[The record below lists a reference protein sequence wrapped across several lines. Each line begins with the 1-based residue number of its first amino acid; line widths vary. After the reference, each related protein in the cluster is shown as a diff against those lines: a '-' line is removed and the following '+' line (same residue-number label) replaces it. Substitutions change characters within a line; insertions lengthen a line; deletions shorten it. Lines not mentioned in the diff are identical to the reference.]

1 MWVITIFSVAETSG
15 SSPLSCGR
23 FERSLESPGKLTT
36 WSNLGSK
43 SPSSYQQSPP
53 TPVIWQS
60 RNREELNNNGDNG
73 ESRKTKS
80 LPEPEFVQ
88 DSGVEKDARLVNAF
102 IRGRGIGGQVESKEM
117 YNNDDPG
124 IPMMRS
130 KDTVN
135 QFLKTNSR
143 LTSIEEQAEGGYT
156 SSSSNNST
164 DPNSSSGTTLKN
176 HSANST
182 PKNRPLTL
190 PKPHNI
196 KVLRKCKSLSSSN
209 SVTSTPTSKYA
220 YPDLDFL
227 ENDVGLW
234 DAFFSHGK
242 NAKFQSV
249 LKPPLPMGKS
259 NTTKCLMHFHSS

>member
-1 MWVITIFSVAETSG
+1 MCDGPTFEAER
-15 SSPLSCGR
+15 P
-23 FERSLESPGKLTT
+23 
-36 WSNLGSK
+36 
-43 SPSSYQQSPP
+43 
-53 TPVIWQS
+53 
-60 RNREELNNNGDNG
+60 
-73 ESRKTKS
+73 
-80 LPEPEFVQ
+80 
-88 DSGVEKDARLVNAF
+88 
-102 IRGRGIGGQVESKEM
+102 
-117 YNNDDPG
+117 YNNEDPG

-156 SSSSNNST
+156 SSSVSSGT
-164 DPNSSSGTTLKN
+164 TPDSSGTTLKN
-176 HSANST
+176 SG
-182 PKNRPLTL
+182 KNIRPLTL
-190 PKPHNI
+190 PKPQI

-209 SVTSTPTSKYA
+209 SQTTPSKYT

-249 LKPPLPMGKS
+249 LKPPLPMGKFYHSINRVSEAKLQLCTS
-259 NTTKCLMHFHSS
+259 NSA

>member
-1 MWVITIFSVAETSG
+1 
-15 SSPLSCGR
+15 
-23 FERSLESPGKLTT
+23 
-36 WSNLGSK
+36 
-43 SPSSYQQSPP
+43 
-53 TPVIWQS
+53 
-60 RNREELNNNGDNG
+60 
-73 ESRKTKS
+73 
-80 LPEPEFVQ
+80 
-88 DSGVEKDARLVNAF
+88 
-102 IRGRGIGGQVESKEM
+102 
-117 YNNDDPG
+117 
-124 IPMMRS
+124 MMRS

-156 SSSSNNST
+156 SSSV
-164 DPNSSSGTTLKN
+164 SSGTIDSGTTLKN
-176 HSANST
+176 S

-190 PKPHNI
+190 PKPQI

-209 SVTSTPTSKYA
+209 STTAPPSKYA

-249 LKPPLPMGKS
+249 LKPPLPMGKPII
-259 NTTKCLMHFHSS
+259 